1 MGWHSYLYRHR
12 QSFMKDLHVSEVI
25 SHLQSLAPLAYQES
39 YDNAGLITGN
49 PSWPVKGI
57 LVTLDCTE
65 AVVDEA
71 IQNSCNLIVA
81 HHPILFKPIKKI
93 TGSNYFERTIIKA
106 IKNDIAIYAI
116 HTNLDNVQQ
125 GVNKMIADKL
135 GLINTKILQPKKE
148 TLLKLVTFTPKEQT
162 QEILRALHEA
172 GAGQIGEY
180 KNCSFTVPGIGSFT
194 PSAKAKPFLG
204 KSGGDAEMVE
214 ENRIEV
220 ILPQHLEGKIL
231 SALKR
236 SHPYEEVAYY
246 LTELVNENQEV
257 GAGMVGD
264 LPSEIDA
271 INFLKHIKSTMLAGV
286 IKHTAICHEKIKRVA
301 VCGGSGSFLV
311 GAAQKSGAQI
321 FISADFKYHEFFDA
335 DGKIVIADIGHF
347 ESEQYTKDLLV
358 NVLREKFVTFAVLFS
373 KTVTNPISY
382 I

>member
-1 MGWHSYLYRHR
+1 
-12 QSFMKDLHVSEVI
+12 MKAQFTLADVI
-25 SHLQSLAPLAYQES
+25 GHLQSLAPLAYQED

-49 PSWPVKGI
+49 TNWPVKGI

-65 AVVDEA
+65 PVIDEA
-71 IQNSCNLIVA
+71 IQNGCNLIVA
-81 HHPILFKPIKKI
+81 HHPILFRPIKKI
-93 TGSNYFERTIIKA
+93 NGNNYVERTIIKA

-148 TLLKLVTFTPKEQT
+148 TLLKLVTFIPKAHT
-162 QEILRALHEA
+162 QKVLSALNDA

-180 KNCSFTVPGIGSFT
+180 KDCSFTLAGTGSFT
-194 PSAKAKPFLG
+194 PSEKAKPFIG
-204 KSGGDAEMVE
+204 KSGGAAESVE

-220 ILPQHLEGKIL
+220 ILPRHLESKVL
-231 SALKR
+231 SALKK

-246 LTELVNENQEV
+246 LSELVNENQDV

-264 LPSEIDA
+264 LPSEMNA
-271 INFLKHIKSTMLAGV
+271 LEFLKRVKSTMQAGV
-286 IKHTAICHEKIKRVA
+286 VRHTAICHEKVKRVA
-301 VCGGSGSFLV
+301 VCGGAGSFLV
-311 GAAQKSGAQI
+311 SAAQRAGAQV

-373 KTVTNPISY
+373 NTVTNPISY